1 MSDDQLWLLLTAPT
15 NNSKENSS
23 SSSSSFA
30 DEVVAELRESLRS
43 APLEIDSRVKK
54 ILRLQLHPIAFI
66 HGAPDQKRMR
76 KGVSKKLNGSSLTS
90 SRNVL
95 KLSVDSRRTDT
106 SFGHNNQCE
115 ISKSKK

>member
-1 MSDDQLWLLLTAPT
+1 MKKHGDRENGYMSDDQLWLLLTAPT

-54 ILRLQLHPIAFI
+54 ILRLHDCNCTRLYIIFFPLQVF
-66 HGAPDQKRMR
+66 
-76 KGVSKKLNGSSLTS
+76 
-90 SRNVL
+90 VL
-95 KLSVDSRRTDT
+95 GQEEGGEEEEAVVWLEELYRSV
-106 SFGHNNQCE
+106 N
-115 ISKSKK
+115 

>member
-54 ILRLQLHPIAFI
+54 RLRLQLHPIIPYLYYFS
-66 HGAPDQKRMR
+66 PLQ
-76 KGVSKKLNGSSLTS
+76 VF
-90 SRNVL
+90 VL
-95 KLSVDSRRTDT
+95 GQEGGGEEEEEAVVWLEELYRSV
-106 SFGHNNQCE
+106 N
-115 ISKSKK
+115 

>member
-1 MSDDQLWLLLTAPT
+1 MKKHGDRENGYMSDDQLWLLLTAPT

-54 ILRLQLHPIAFI
+54 ILRLQLHPIVYYFF
-66 HGAPDQKRMR
+66 PLQ
-76 KGVSKKLNGSSLTS
+76 VF
-90 SRNVL
+90 VL
-95 KLSVDSRRTDT
+95 GQEGGGEEEEEAVVWLEELYRSV
-106 SFGHNNQCE
+106 N
-115 ISKSKK
+115 